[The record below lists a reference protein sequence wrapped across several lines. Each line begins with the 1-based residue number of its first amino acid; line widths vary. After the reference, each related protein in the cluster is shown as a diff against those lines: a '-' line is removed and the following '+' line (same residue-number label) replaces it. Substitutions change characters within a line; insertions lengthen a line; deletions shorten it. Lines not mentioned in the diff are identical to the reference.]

1 VIEFYPSKLEGSPL
15 ERHKTDRVMTLE
27 QWLLANVSS
36 YQPRKSPPISIEV
49 NGVFIAPESWT
60 KFEFGPH
67 DIVKIFPEPKGIET
81 AIIVLIVAVVAVGVI
96 LLTQKPLATPSSDSK
111 SGKNLNLAKTTG
123 NQVKLGDVI
132 REAAGRNEIFP
143 DYLTPTRRWFG
154 DDPKVQWVE
163 MLICVGVGEFEID
176 SSEIYIGGTAIA
188 SLGSSVDYRIYG
200 PGESVATEDA
210 HLWWHSSEEVGAT
223 NSGASGLT
231 LTTTS
236 QIDQTLVAETVQL
249 NGLVV
254 SVPAGAGWFPVG
266 WAAGL
271 IVRIEAPYQYQ
282 FGDSGAGTASVVSG
296 ENLSMLG
303 AFVGMKIE
311 IAGDNAGEY
320 VIATYT
326 PGTPAVSPNVGSAS
340 SLTASAVPARL
351 DFGVTPAVMNIGG
364 GPVYNRVP
372 DTYSWLT
379 TTVLPTIVKPAAVT
393 LTGVAIAVSASGFG
407 VQASFVAA
415 SANHFIE
422 LCTTNNA
429 AGWNISLPAGTY
441 TVSVYASSA
450 TDGATIQCGYFDG
463 ADRLGTVQAI
473 TATRMRYTFTFT
485 LATASTG
492 AVICYINRSNLTSNT
507 VTIDSAMLENGATA
521 SAFARGTRVVTLN
534 TTYADV
540 SSLAAGIASK
550 ISGSGISASVASGRI
565 RLVEA
570 ASPYSGRAL
579 AISGTTA
586 DVFGSAPVSATG
598 VASASGSAAVPP
610 KMTLKYDSGLT
621 VTGLQVGDAWS
632 TIGYRDLR
640 YRITAVADDAAEDDE
655 ATTVDEGHGPSSITV
670 ARLTDTGTQDGS
682 WAGFSFMNSNSVKIP
697 LDGSTTEGDWV
708 GPFAACPKGEDVRSV
723 EVDFFFPQGL
733 VRYTE
738 KNGNIRKH
746 FAQVEV
752 QYRDIETAGAW
763 TSLPYTF
770 EAMSQDQQGYTRRF
784 SVSSRMRPE
793 IRVRRIG
800 EESTSTNKFN
810 RVQWYGLRSRID
822 KAPESYQGCT
832 TMALYVRGGDRLAA
846 QAQSQVSVVATRKL
860 PVLVDGEWT
869 TELFPTREIA
879 PWVNYV
885 SKSVG
890 ANDGDLDVEEFARY
904 SPIWADRQDY
914 FDYKVEDDSTVKEC
928 INDALLAGFAEFT
941 LERGRITPV
950 RDEPRTQIGKM
961 YTHQN
966 MTTPLKRGFTLPA
979 PDDFDGVVVKYI
991 DEVTNSEEVVDCS
1004 LPGDAKL
1011 TVQTITLR
1019 GVRNRDRAWRI
1030 GRRKRRAQVYQTK
1043 SYSWGT
1049 ELDAMNSGYLS
1060 YDAVAD
1066 DIPGY
1071 GQSAILDD
1079 FTVGEGPVILESS
1092 EPFVW
1097 EDEASHVIALR
1108 RPDGTVS
1115 GPWPASRI
1123 SEFRVAVPAIDFDP
1137 DLSWEIEPP
1146 HLLFGTS
1153 TRWCYPVLVTLIDP
1167 GDNSADMEAVNYDVR
1182 VYADDDNFAP
1192 A

>member
-1 VIEFYPSKLEGSPL
+1 
-15 ERHKTDRVMTLE
+15 MTLE
-27 QWLLANVSS
+27 QWLIREVSN
-36 YQPRKSPPISIEV
+36 YRPLEAPPISIEV
-49 NGVFIAPESWT
+49 NGVFIAPASWA
-60 KFEFGPH
+60 KVEFGPG
-67 DIVKIFPEPKGIET
+67 DEVKIYSEPKGTGLEL
-81 AIIVLIVAVVAVGVI
+81 AAYALVAAVVAVGVI
-96 LLTQKPLATPSSDSK
+96 MLTQKPMSTPSSDTR

-123 NQVKLGDVI
+123 NQIKLGEVI

-163 MLICVGVGEFEID
+163 MLLCVGVGEFEID
-176 SSEIYIGGTAIA
+176 PNEIYIGGTAIA
-188 SLGSSVDYRIYG
+188 SLGSSVEYKIFG
-200 PGESVATEDA
+200 PGESVADEEA
-210 HLWWHSSEEVGAT
+210 SLWWHSSDEVGAT
-223 NSGASGLT
+223 NSGSSGLT

-236 QIDQTLVAETVQL
+236 TIDQTLLAETVQL

-254 SVPAGAGWFPVG
+254 TVPDGAGWFPFG
-266 WAAGL
+266 WTSGL
-271 IVRIEAPYQYQ
+271 IVRIEAPYAYV
-282 FGDSGAGTASVVSG
+282 FSDSGAATPSVVSG

-320 VIATYT
+320 VVASYT
-326 PGTPAVSPNVGSAS
+326 AGTPAIAPNAGTPS
-340 SLTASAVPARL
+340 SLTASAAPARL
-351 DFGVTPAVMNIGG
+351 DFGVTPATLNIGG
-364 GPVYNRVP
+364 GPVRNRVP
-372 DTYSWLT
+372 DSYSWLT
-379 TTVLPTIVKPAAVT
+379 SVTLPTMVKPAAVA
-393 LTGVAIAVSASGFG
+393 LSGVAIAVSTSGFG
-407 VQASFVAA
+407 VQASFTAA
-415 SANHFIE
+415 SANHFVE
-422 LCTTNNA
+422 FCSVNSA
-429 AGWNISLPAGTY
+429 SGWNISLPAGTY

-463 ADRLGTVQAI
+463 ADRLGAVQAI
-473 TATRMRYTFTFT
+473 TATRTRYTFTFT

-492 AVICYINRSNLTSNT
+492 ALICYINRSNLTSNT
-507 VTIDSAMLENGATA
+507 VTIDSPMLETGTTA

-550 ISGSGISASVASGRI
+550 ISGSGISASVAAGRI

-570 ASPYSGRAL
+570 SSPYSGRAM

-586 DVFGSAPVSATG
+586 DVFGAAPVSAQG
-598 VASASGSAAVPP
+598 VATVAGAASVAPQ
-610 KMTLKYDSGLT
+610 MTLKYDSGVA
-621 VTGLQVGDAWS
+621 VTGLQTGIGWS

-640 YRITAVADDAAEDDE
+640 YRITAVADDAEEDDD
-655 ATTVDEGHGPSSITV
+655 ATSVNEGHGPSSITV
-670 ARLTDTGTQDGS
+670 ARLTDTGAQEST
-682 WAGFSFMNSNSVKIP
+682 WPGFTFMESNSVKIP

-738 KNGNIRKH
+738 KNGNVRKH
-746 FAQVEV
+746 FTQVEV

-763 TSLPYTF
+763 TSLIYTF

-784 SVSSRMRPE
+784 SVSDRMRPE

-810 RVQWYGLRSRID
+810 RVQWYGLRARID
-822 KAPESYQGCT
+822 KAPTAYEGCT
-832 TMALYVRGGDRLAA
+832 TMTLYVRGGDRLAA
-846 QAQSQVSVVATRKL
+846 QAQSQVSVIGTRKL
-860 PVLVDGEWT
+860 QVLVDGEWT
-869 TELFPTREIA
+869 EELAATRDIA

-885 SKSVG
+885 AKSVG
-890 ANDGDLDVEEFARY
+890 ATSEDLDTDEFARY
-904 SPIWADRQDY
+904 HGIWSPRQDY
-914 FDYKVEDDSTVKEC
+914 FDFKIEETSTVKEC

-950 RDEPRTQIGKM
+950 RDEPRAQIGKM
-961 YTHQN
+961 YTPQN
-966 MTTPLKRGFTLPA
+966 MTSSLKRNFTLPA
-979 PDDFDGVVVKYI
+979 PDDYDGVDVKYV
-991 DEVTNSEEVVDCS
+991 DEITRAEEVVQCR
-1004 LPGDAKL
+1004 LPGDKGL
-1011 TVQTITLR
+1011 TVMTLTLR
-1019 GVRNRDRAWRI
+1019 GVTNIDHAWRI
-1030 GRRKRRAQVYQTK
+1030 GMRKRRAQVYQNK
-1043 SYSWGT
+1043 SYSWST
-1049 ELDAMNSGYLS
+1049 ELDALNSGYLS

-1066 DIPGY
+1066 DVPGY
-1071 GQSAILDD
+1071 GQSAIMLD
-1079 FTVGEGPVILESS
+1079 FTDGEGPVIIESS
-1092 EPFVW
+1092 EPLVW
-1097 EDEASHVIALR
+1097 ESGASHVIALR

-1123 SEFRVAVPAIDFDP
+1123 SEYRVAVPVIDFDP
-1137 DLSWEIEPP
+1137 DLSWDIEPP

-1153 TRWCYPVLVTLIDP
+1153 TRWCYPVLVTSIDP

-1192 A
+1192 T